1 MKLLCVGLVVLATCA
16 APARPQLS
24 AGSQEKNE
32 PLSADLLRGYLT
44 HLASDELEG
53 RCAGFPGN
61 DKATEFIAAR
71 FRESGLAPA
80 GDPGPDGKAT
90 FYQHF
95 KIRRGEL
102 TTRNCAGIL
111 KGSELPDEYVVLG
124 AHHDHVGRKGQHRA
138 GQLGESTK
146 EDEIWNGADD

>member
-1 MKLLCVGLVVLATCA
+1 MRSVAPGVLLLLAACHS
-16 APARPQLS
+16 APRPQLS
-24 AGSQEKNE
+24 AGAPQEEVKQ

-71 FRESGLAPA
+71 FRESGLAPV
-80 GDPGPDGKAT
+80 GDAGPDGKPT
-90 FYQHF
+90 YFQHF
-95 KIRRGEL
+95 KIRRDEL
-102 TTRNCAGIL
+102 TTRNCAGLL
-111 KGSELPDEYVVLG
+111 KGSERPEEVIVLG

-138 GQLGESTK
+138 G
-146 EDEIWNGADD
+146 